1 MNMKAFAVSLM
12 VLVVSGLVYLGMSI
26 HYTNNEAALRNKG
39 AAQQKNLTNH
49 HDKTWKILSQQAGIS
64 VEAKEAF
71 TEVYPALM
79 EGRYGN
85 ARGGALLSF
94 VKEHNPSFD
103 IQKNYDTLM
112 ASVEGLRTGYA
123 REQEKLIAIKQLHD
137 DARTLNPSKWFVGP
151 VAEMEIVI
159 VTSAKTDNAFLTGQ
173 DNDVELFPKSQPKAE
188 KP

>member
-1 MNMKAFAVSLM
+1 MKKVFLVSLM
-12 VLVVSGLVYLGMSI
+12 VLVVAGLVYLGMSI
-26 HYTNNEAALRNKG
+26 HYTNNEAALRNKA
-39 AAQQKNLTNH
+39 AAQQKNLENH
-49 HDKTWKILSQQAGIS
+49 FDKTWKILSQQAQIS
-64 VEAKEAF
+64 VEAKDAF
-71 TEVYPALM
+71 KEIYPALM

-112 ASVEGLRTGYA
+112 ASVEALRTGYA
-123 REQEKLIAIKQLHD
+123 REQEKLLTIKNLHD
-137 DARTLNPSKWFVGP
+137 DARTLKPSKWFVGNVP
-151 VAEMEIVI
+151 ELEIVI

-173 DNDVELFPKSQPKAE
+173 DNDVELFPKKTESNAE